1 MQRKDAVP
9 QEEGMASRDDQHT
22 HYPTLDGSLDQCLH
36 HLTLFDFR
44 GGKAEL
50 ALLKAIMHSTH
61 ALWTVDLVYNARR
74 QEPQLWHATQEALAG
89 LKRFALMSDN
99 HTLRN
104 PLVGVRPMRT
114 REFIGC
120 GWCGSDLF

>member
-9 QEEGMASRDDQHT
+9 REEGMASRDDHHT
-22 HYPTLDGSLDQCLH
+22 HYPTLDGIDQCLH

-61 ALWTVDLVYNARR
+61 ALLTVDLVYNARR
-74 QEPQLWHATQEALAG
+74 QGPQLWHATQEALAG

-104 PLVGVRPMRT
+104 PLLGARPMRT